1 MQIGGI
7 MANNS
12 FKIEGMEE
20 LQKSLTRLGKTPQK
34 HVNSAA
40 TRGMQLI
47 LKDAKASAPFD
58 TGELKKGIIKIGEGN
73 HTKAKKMYQ
82 IVFDR
87 SMNDI
92 FQKPNTEGKVTGYY
106 PVSQEYGFFA
116 KNGRFIPGYHFIHQ
130 SMEDKAP
137 ASARLMV
144 SVMKK
149 KIDTQIAKEGL
160 K

>member
-1 MQIGGI
+1 

-40 TRGMQLI
+40 MRGMELI
-47 LKDAKASAPFD
+47 LKDAKASAPYD
-58 TGELKKGIIKIGEGN
+58 TGDLKNGIIKVPERN
-73 HTKAKKMYQ
+73 HSKSKKMYR

-87 SMNDI
+87 AMNDK
-92 FQKPNTEGKVTGYY
+92 FQKTNTEGEVTGYY
-106 PVSQEYGFFA
+106 PVSQEYGFFT

-137 ASARLMV
+137 AAARLMV